1 VRPLEGYR
9 VVSLA
14 EQYPGPF
21 ATVLLA
27 DLGAD
32 VVQVERPDGGDPAR
46 VFPGHFAAVGRGKR
60 SVALDLKTPAG
71 RAACRALVD
80 RADVLLEGFR
90 PGVLA
95 RLGLDPAELTAAH
108 PELVVV
114 SISGFGQDGPHRDRP
129 AHDLSFQALAGL
141 LDAGAPEVPGVA
153 LADVVSGLVAALAAL
168 AGLAGR
174 ATGGRGGHHDVAML
188 DALLAVAAPRLQPA
202 LDGTPPD
209 TLGEDPGYGL
219 FATADGRWLSLSI
232 AFEDHFWRALC
243 AALDL
248 PELAGVTGPDRV
260 ARRHEL
266 RGRVAGRIAEHDL
279 AHWEDALG
287 GVPAAPVRTPAEVL
301 DDPHVAAR
309 GLLSR
314 VDGRTFV
321 RQPVTVDGHGPG
333 PVRGVPGLGEHT
345 AEVLREGGVTGDT
358 LAAVLASL
366 PGSD

>member
-21 ATVLLA
+21 AAMVLG

-32 VVQVERPDGGDPAR
+32 VVAVERPAGGDPAR
-46 VFPGHFAAVGRGKR
+46 AFPGHFAALGRGRR
-60 SVALDLKTPAG
+60 SVALDLKTDVG

-95 RLGLDPAELTAAH
+95 RLGLDPAELTAAR
-108 PELVVV
+108 PDLVVV

-141 LDAGAPEVPGVA
+141 LDPAAPAVPGLA
-153 LADVVSGLVAALAAL
+153 QADVAAGLFATVAAL

-174 ATGGRGGHHDVAML
+174 AAHGRGGHHDVAML
-188 DALLAVAAPRLQPA
+188 DALLAFAATRLVPA
-202 LDGTPPD
+202 ANGLPPD
-209 TLGEDPGYGL
+209 SLGQDPGYGVY
-219 FATADGRWLSLSI
+219 ATADGRWLALSI

-248 PELAGVTGPDRV
+248 PDLAGVPGAERV
-260 ARRHEL
+260 ARQVEL
-266 RGRVAGRIAEHDL
+266 RGRVAERIAAHDL
-279 AHWEDALG
+279 AHWEDVLA
-287 GVPAAPVRTPAEVL
+287 GVPVAPVRGPGEVL
-301 DDPHVAAR
+301 DDPQIAAR
-309 GLLSR
+309 GLLPR
-314 VDGRTFV
+314 VDGTAFL
-321 RQPVTVDGHGPG
+321 RQPLVVDGHGPG
-333 PVRGVPGLGEHT
+333 PSRGVPGLGEHT
-345 AEVLREGGVTGDT
+345 EEVLREAGVGGDT